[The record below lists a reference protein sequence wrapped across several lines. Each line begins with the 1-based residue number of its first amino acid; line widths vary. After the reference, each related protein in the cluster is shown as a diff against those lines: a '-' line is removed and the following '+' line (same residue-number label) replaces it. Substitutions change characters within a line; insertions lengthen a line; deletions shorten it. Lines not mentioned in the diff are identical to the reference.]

1 LDSKERAMRAIML
14 EEADRVAVSEYD
26 INSPVASVLMG
37 EEMFV
42 GYGGRFM
49 DLCYRMIYE
58 ERRNTLVDRMKRD
71 RVRLYSRLGLD
82 IMMVRPVWG
91 RNPVKPKPVAPYEW
105 IVEGPDGHWFRYKFN
120 LEYDSISQIDSSIA
134 RGGLEA
140 LKDYVDKLCCEPIEI
155 DGEEL
160 ELVEYAVKSV
170 GDHILVMGDVDG
182 CFPVGGSWLHIFLK
196 AMYVEPLIVKRLIE
210 YSTRRAIAYI
220 DAMIDCGVEAVS
232 GGADIAYKHG
242 PYMNPKHFKEFIA
255 PSIKAHVDACH
266 RRGVPFLKHTDGNI
280 NPILEDFIDTGIDG
294 YLAIEPRAGMDI
306 ASLKE
311 KYGDRICFF
320 GNVDCAY
327 TLVYGSE
334 EDVRREVRRI
344 IDVAAHG
351 GGLIVA
357 SSNSIHSFVKPENF
371 LTMIREA
378 RRYGRYT

>member
-170 GDHILVMGDVDG
+170 GDL
-182 CFPVGGSWLHIFLK
+182 LFL
-196 AMYVEPLIVKRLIE
+196 R
-210 YSTRRAIAYI
+210 IAL
-220 DAMIDCGVEAVS
+220 
-232 GGADIAYKHG
+232 YK
-242 PYMNPKHFKEFIA
+242 
-255 PSIKAHVDACH
+255 D
-266 RRGVPFLKHTDGNI
+266 L
-280 NPILEDFIDTGIDG
+280 
-294 YLAIEPRAGMDI
+294 
-306 ASLKE
+306 
-311 KYGDRICFF
+311 
-320 GNVDCAY
+320 
-327 TLVYGSE
+327 
-334 EDVRREVRRI
+334 
-344 IDVAAHG
+344 
-351 GGLIVA
+351 
-357 SSNSIHSFVKPENF
+357 
-371 LTMIREA
+371 
-378 RRYGRYT
+378 